1 MITTTTL
8 TQLLQIAGILHL
20 GLLWAGV
27 LMPGAVNLRQHLA
40 ALPAFVRRLFWV
52 YYSFIGLCLV
62 SFGSITIMLAGSLA
76 AGGTLARAICVFLAA
91 FWTLR
96 LIAATFIFDLKPY
109 LTTFR
114 RRLGYHAINLVFI
127 YLPVVYLITAWKGGT
142 A

>member
-1 MITTTTL
+1 
-8 TQLLQIAGILHL
+8 
-20 GLLWAGV
+20 
-27 LMPGAVNLRQHLA
+27 MPGAVNLRQHLA
-40 ALPAFVRRLFWV
+40 ALPEFVRRLFWV

-76 AGGTLARAICVFLAA
+76 AGGTLARALCVFLAA

-109 LTTFR
+109 LTTFH